1 MKMELLSLDMHDIT
15 RCQNQ
20 NRREFMEQFELEG
33 LHAKYIDALC
43 EKPGISQEAL
53 SRRLYVNK
61 STVARQLL
69 TLEKDGWVRREQD
82 GSDRRILRVF
92 PTQKALQIH
101 PQIQRMERE
110 WDAFI
115 TAGLTEQE
123 RQTARLLLRKMKRQ
137 ADVFMEKRT

>member
-1 MKMELLSLDMHDIT
+1 MELLSLDMHDIT

-20 NRREFMEQFELEG
+20 KRREFMAQFSLEG

-43 EKPGISQEAL
+43 EEPGISQETL

-61 STVARQLL
+61 STVARQLSV
-69 TLEKDGWVRREQD
+69 LEKDGWVRRAQD
-82 GSDRRILRVF
+82 ENDRRILRVY
-92 PTQKALQIH
+92 PTEKALR
-101 PQIQRMERE
+101 IQPEIRRMEEE

-115 TAGLTEQE
+115 TEGLTGEE
-123 RQTARLLLRKMKRQ
+123 RQTAALLLRKMKRQ